1 MSARHRQRPM
11 FVPPPEGDALSHGL
25 AMVAVPTVFGLI
37 GAFVD
42 SRVGTGPVLLL
53 AFALF
58 GLACSFASAYYRYSQ
73 RMAAQQEGKPWARRQ
88 STRGEVA

>member
-1 MSARHRQRPM
+1 
-11 FVPPPEGDALSHGL
+11 
-25 AMVAVPTVFGLI
+25 
-37 GAFVD
+37 
-42 SRVGTGPVLLL
+42 VLLL